1 MFTFK
6 RLKRLNSL
14 LLLVLAYC
22 ISMPGLLAAVAF
34 YLLTLMSFGFHGPN
48 GHMQLKWCM
57 PSRQGNAHLNH
68 LIWSFV
74 CCKIGHI
81 WSYLYWSLEWTPM
94 TSHNIQNN
102 PQHPVSWLKNRFTE
116 VKFTAY
122 RPFPTC
128 GSCYCLQMIH
138 WLQWSLQSSAEYRR
152 WKKLKEIGPN
162 NNNNNNKRRRKRKR
176 KKQQ

>member
-34 YLLTLMSFGFHGPN
+34 YLLILMSFCFHGPN

-57 PSRQGNAHLNH
+57 ASRQGNAH

-74 CCKIGHI
+74 CCRIVRI
-81 WSYLYWSLEWTPM
+81 WSYLYWSLKWTCSRQTLTNSTVQSANSNAEPIYLWVRSISYM
-94 TSHNIQNN
+94 QSLLCETVQ
-102 PQHPVSWLKNRFTE
+102 LKCQKE
-116 VKFTAY
+116 KVVI
-122 RPFPTC
+122 RP
-128 GSCYCLQMIH
+128 
-138 WLQWSLQSSAEYRR
+138 
-152 WKKLKEIGPN
+152 KLEKEAIFI
-162 NNNNNNKRRRKRKR
+162 
-176 KKQQ
+176 

>member
-22 ISMPGLLAAVAF
+22 ISMPGLLAAFAF

-57 PSRQGNAHLNH
+57 ASRQGNTH

-74 CCKIGHI
+74 CCKIVRI

-128 GSCYCLQMIH
+128 GSCYWIQMIH

-152 WKKLKEIGPN
+152 WKKIERNRQVSDHAP
-162 NNNNNNKRRRKRKR
+162 
-176 KKQQ
+176 